1 MNQEPRIPKVAPRRN
16 RQNNGKQL
24 SQEYLEYMESDA
36 WRDLRNRK
44 YTENGYRCQA
54 CGVKYNDTS
63 CLEVHHTHYD
73 SFTFE
78 DTSDLLVL
86 CLLCHDVIGMI
97 RDMRKTQYRIVDP
110 HIKADRL
117 EASLGLDHI
126 EDFILRFDPC
136 LEESDQRWDLFKRYR
151 TGIVDY
157 YDWESRDDEETTV
170 EKQEE
175 PRFSINS
182 QADQKNGMDAGWLE
196 ALEILKVQK
205 RSLYSHLRE
214 TKLSRCRPILEGEPD
229 IFEIVCER
237 PATIK
242 MVNDNDKLVISDIL
256 NSLFGI
262 RRQIQLVLG
271 KRFHDLSSLSISGD
285 VDEKVFDD
293 YLEAV
298 SERIREEVDLNHHR
312 FGKIGRNRLS
322 DIALGENGVDV
333 DAEELFNLIKS
344 LKTESGEVL
353 GTIQR
358 TKDMPLTWRT
368 DLSPQQDFYVRLLY
382 LAVHGHVGLKTIP
395 RGSRVVDFSFI
406 RGCLE
411 KETVDDRGME
421 SFRLKTD
428 ESLKTVL
435 NKKSTSPPPP
445 KEEKTKPKSRMS
457 RWLTV
462 TKDLM
467 FNTFRL

>member
-73 SFTFE
+73 NLTFE

-86 CLLCHDVIGMI
+86 CHLCHDVIGLV

-110 HIKADRL
+110 HIKAARL
-117 EASLGLDHI
+117 EASLELDHI
-126 EDFILRFDPC
+126 EDFILRFDPY
-136 LEESDQRWDLFKRYR
+136 LKEEGQRWDLFKEYR
-151 TGIVDY
+151 TKIAEY
-157 YDWESRDDEETTV
+157 YDSIGWDASGPTLGLEYHSFLYSEEDPKVNELTRLFAPLVSVESKDDDEETTV

-182 QADQKNGMDAGWLE
+182 QADQKNGVDAGWLE

-205 RSLYSHLRE
+205 RSLYAHFKE
-214 TKLSRCRPILEGEPD
+214 TKLLLPLLSEGEPD
-229 IFEIVCER
+229 IFQIVCER

-256 NSLFGI
+256 KSLFGI
-262 RRQIQLVLG
+262 RRQIQLVLMDSD

-293 YLEAV
+293 YLEGV
-298 SERIREEVDLNHHR
+298 FERIREEVDRNPHR

-322 DIALGENGVDV
+322 DIALGENGVDI

-353 GTIQR
+353 GT
-358 TKDMPLTWRT
+358 
-368 DLSPQQDFYVRLLY
+368 
-382 LAVHGHVGLKTIP
+382 
-395 RGSRVVDFSFI
+395 
-406 RGCLE
+406 
-411 KETVDDRGME
+411 
-421 SFRLKTD
+421 
-428 ESLKTVL
+428 
-435 NKKSTSPPPP
+435 
-445 KEEKTKPKSRMS
+445 
-457 RWLTV
+457 
-462 TKDLM
+462 
-467 FNTFRL
+467 